1 MDVNKKL
8 YSDERLT
15 SLMSSRRFESAE
27 EIVDVTVS
35 DVWDYQGD
43 AEQADDVTVLAVQ
56 FFGEPQGEALQVL
69 ELSVKNRVDEI
80 ARVNQSFNA
89 FAERH
94 NIPAAVRRKMNAV
107 FEELLN
113 NIVSYAY
120 RDEGEHT
127 IDLRVELSSNRL
139 AVTITDDGRPFN
151 PFMSAVPNIT
161 VSLEEREPGGLG
173 IHLVRNMMDEVS
185 YRRRT
190 NKNVVI
196 LVKHLEAGIAVWEG

>member
-1 MDVNKKL
+1 
-8 YSDERLT
+8 
-15 SLMSSRRFESAE
+15 
-27 EIVDVTVS
+27 
-35 DVWDYQGD
+35 
-43 AEQADDVTVLAVQ
+43 
-56 FFGEPQGEALQVL
+56 
-69 ELSVKNRVDEI
+69 
-80 ARVNQSFNA
+80 
-89 FAERH
+89 
-94 NIPAAVRRKMNAV
+94 MNVV

-127 IDLRVELSSNRL
+127 IDLRVELSSDRL

-151 PFMSAVPNIT
+151 PFMSAVPDIT

-190 NKNVVI
+190 GKNAVI
-196 LVKHLEAGIAVWEG
+196 LVKHLEAGS